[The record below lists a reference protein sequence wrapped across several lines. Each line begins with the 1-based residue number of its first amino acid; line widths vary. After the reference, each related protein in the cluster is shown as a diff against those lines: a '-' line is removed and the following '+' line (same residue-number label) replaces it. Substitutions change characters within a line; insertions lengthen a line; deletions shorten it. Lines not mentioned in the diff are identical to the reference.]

1 MPCYHPISAFKTASG
16 EVVFQELARYGNS
29 TPIKIPCGQCIGCKL
44 ERSRQWGVRCMHEAQ
59 MHKQN
64 CFITLTYNEEIAP
77 EGTTTADGFVIEEED
92 DIRTSVAPDG
102 A

>member
-64 CFITLTYNEEIAP
+64 CFITLTYNEENTP
-77 EGTTTADGFVIEEED
+77 ERGNLNYSDSTL
-92 DIRTSVAPDG
+92 S
-102 A
+102 